1 MDNLLVS
8 ACLLGYEC
16 KYCGGSNLMPAETV
30 KALRGK
36 YRLIPVC
43 PESAGGLSTPRDPS
57 ERKEGKVVSSKGKD
71 VTAQFEKG
79 ADTTCELYKKYSCK
93 AALLKAHS
101 PSCGVGS
108 IYDGSFSGV
117 LTAGDGLS
125 AEKLK
130 KLGAVVYTEKEV
142 NKLI

>member
-16 KYCGGSNLMPAETV
+16 KYCGGSNLMDEASIN
-30 KALRGK
+30 ALREN

-43 PESAGGLSTPRDPS
+43 PESAGGLPTPRDPS
-57 ERKEGKVVSSKGKD
+57 ERKDGKVISSKGRD

-79 ADTTCELYKKYSCK
+79 ADTACVLYRKYACK

-101 PSCGVGS
+101 PSCGIGS
-108 IYDGSFSGV
+108 IYDGTFSGV
-117 LTAGDGLS
+117 LVEGDGLT
-125 AEKLK
+125 AEKLQNI
-130 KLGAVVYTEKEV
+130 GATVYTEDEV

>member
-1 MDNLLVS
+1 MENLLVS

-16 KYCGGSNLMPAETV
+16 KYCGGSNLMNEAV
-30 KALRGK
+30 IKALRER

-57 ERKEGKVVSSKGKD
+57 ERKNSRVVSSKGAD
-71 VTAQFEKG
+71 VTVQFEKG
-79 ADTTCELYKKYSCK
+79 AETACILYERYACK

-101 PSCGVGS
+101 PSCGIDS
-108 IYDGSFSGV
+108 IYDGTFSGV
-117 LTAGDGLS
+117 LTAGDGMT

-130 KLGAVVYTEKEV
+130 KIGAVVYTEDEV

>member
-16 KYCGGSNLMPAETV
+16 KYCGGSNLMDEASI
-30 KALRGK
+30 KALREN

-43 PESAGGLSTPRDPS
+43 PESAGGLPTPRDPS
-57 ERKEGKVVSSKGKD
+57 ERKDGKVISSKGAD

-79 ADTTCELYKKYSCK
+79 ADTACTLYRKYACK

-101 PSCGVGS
+101 PSCGIGS
-108 IYDGSFSGV
+108 IYDGSFSGILV
-117 LTAGDGLS
+117 EGDGLT

-130 KLGAVVYTEKEV
+130 NIGATVYTEDEV

>member
-30 KALRGK
+30 KTLREK

-43 PESAGGLSTPRDPS
+43 PESAGGLPTPRDPS
-57 ERKEGKVVSSKGKD
+57 ERKDGKVVSSKGKD

-79 ADTTCELYKKYSCK
+79 ADTACVLYEKYACK
-93 AALLKAHS
+93 AALLKANS
-101 PSCGVGS
+101 PSCGISS
-108 IYDGSFSGV
+108 IYDGTFSGV

-130 KLGAVVYTEKEV
+130 KLGAVVYTEDQV